1 MAKIVRLFNEQEK
14 EKERLIKHIEDL
26 LEMAK
31 KGEIKN
37 VMVAAMHKDG
47 SVITGYCNLNVAEK
61 QFLNS
66 YIQTDI
72 IFEVTKINADQLIE
86 YIE

>member
-1 MAKIVRLFNEQEK
+1 MAKVIRLFNERESEQTK
-14 EKERLIKHIEDL
+14 LIKHIEGL

-31 KGEIKN
+31 KGEIKTL
-37 VMVAAMHKDG
+37 MCAAHMDDG
-47 SVITGYCNLNVAEK
+47 SVITGYCNLNVFEK

-66 YIQTDI
+66 HIQVDI
-72 IFEVTKINADQLIE
+72 NFEITKINADQLIE